1 MSDFE
6 RNRLLTLARK
16 DFALAAS
23 RFLLVTA
30 ISLPDTN
37 KFKEVLRCFVR
48 DVLLIHPSFAAEE
61 LQAFVKN
68 LPGSIDHS
76 RAVELVLSAN
86 YALEEPAEGNKSL
99 NISAKHKMQSRIV
112 SCFAVWLVLAKK
124 VDPEIVLRLLY
135 PTIWKHASA
144 KVKGYGCRAS
154 QMLDLADPAR
164 VALVCTAYEGFLKEE
179 KVRADTAVGIAEEEA
194 QKVHQLSI
202 MLDEANEQI
211 KNQESCIKEKDKL
224 IEKERES
231 ARIEKVH
238 HLDNFEKLRGRLLR
252 CLKSETTLLD
262 DGLQAL
268 RRDPPK
274 VHVMLDHADRA
285 ISNLKSEIRN
295 LESEGRR

>member
-1 MSDFE
+1 
-6 RNRLLTLARK
+6 
-16 DFALAAS
+16 
-23 RFLLVTA
+23 
-30 ISLPDTN
+30 
-37 KFKEVLRCFVR
+37 
-48 DVLLIHPSFAAEE
+48 
-61 LQAFVKN
+61 
-68 LPGSIDHS
+68 
-76 RAVELVLSAN
+76 
-86 YALEEPAEGNKSL
+86 
-99 NISAKHKMQSRIV
+99 
-112 SCFAVWLVLAKK
+112 
-124 VDPEIVLRLLY
+124 
-135 PTIWKHASA
+135 
-144 KVKGYGCRAS
+144 
-154 QMLDLADPAR
+154 MLDLADPAR